1 MRLEM
6 FDPAPIGVVLT
17 QGPEHRLAY
26 TNTVYRNTFGD
37 RPLGRP
43 IRRTFPDLEQSG
55 YFDIF
60 DRVFATGKA
69 EVLTAVPIDLS
80 FPDSADTG
88 TRYFTF
94 SISHATIS
102 DGRQGVLGVIVE
114 VTDQVTVAKRIRVL
128 SEERRRA
135 MLRYRSLVRAG
146 SEMVWVTDPAGRII
160 EPSPGWQRVTGQ
172 SWEEFRGDG
181 WIDAV
186 HPDERAAVLETW
198 GRALKEA
205 RPLFA
210 QTYRLRLAEGGY
222 RHFAVNAAPVRDED
236 TVIEWVGTC
245 RDIEQEWQDTRREEL
260 LARATAV
267 TADTARLDEML
278 AALTGVIVPDI
289 ADSCTMYL
297 LPQALHRTPGTALTA
312 ERVAAVTREGRPGPP
327 PHREEHLGPGS
338 PLARAADR
346 RRPVH
351 AVFPPGSPPPD
362 LAPPGTEPWLA
373 HDANSVV
380 LLPVVVDGTTA
391 ALVVASVNGD
401 RPPLGQ
407 PEISLLQT
415 LLERAH
421 TPLSNAL
428 EYQRTRQVALALQR
442 SLLTDPP
449 DVPGLDI
456 AVRYRPSTSAAEV
469 GGDWY
474 DSFVLR
480 DGATVL
486 TIGDVAGHDL
496 PAAVTMSQLR
506 NMLRGLALDRQ
517 EPTGEILRRLDVS
530 VQALYQECTATC
542 VLARV
547 ERPAPGRFQLHYSV
561 AGHPPPLLVEPDGT
575 ARFLTGG
582 RSPMLGLAPYPD
594 YGSALEPL
602 PPGSTLLLYTD
613 GLVERREEDL
623 TAGLER
629 LRHHVSAAARRP
641 LEAFCDDL
649 LDGLSEVGNDDDVA
663 MVAVRPPASP
673 ADDRDRRDGGG
684 HEDHGGPDR

>member
-6 FDPAPIGVVLT
+6 FDPAPIGVVFT
-17 QGPEHRLAY
+17 EGPEHRLAY
-26 TNTVYRNTFGD
+26 TNELYRKIFGD

-43 IRRTFPDLEQSG
+43 IRRAFPDLEQSG

-60 DRVFATGKA
+60 DRVLATGKA
-69 EVLTAVPIDLS
+69 EVLTAVPVGLAFSDAT
-80 FPDSADTG
+80 DEG

-94 SISHATIS
+94 SLSPGTTS
-102 DGRQGVLGVIVE
+102 DGRQGVLGVLVE
-114 VTDQVTVAKRIRVL
+114 VTEQVTAAERIRVL

-135 MLRYRSLVRAG
+135 LQRYRSLVRAG
-146 SEMVWVTDPAGRII
+146 TQMVWVTGPKGGVI
-160 EPSPGWQRVTGQ
+160 EPSPGWERVTGQ

-186 HPDERAAVLETW
+186 HPDDRAAILEEW
-198 GRALKEA
+198 GRALEEV
-205 RPLFA
+205 RPLFTH
-210 QTYRLRLAEGGY
+210 TYRLRLATGGY
-222 RHFAVNAAPVRDED
+222 RHFAVAAAPVRDGD

-245 RDIEQEWQDTRREEL
+245 RDVEQEWQDARREEL

-267 TADTARLDEML
+267 TADTAQLDEML
-278 AALTGVIVPDI
+278 AALTRVIVPAL

-312 ERVAAVTREGRPGPP
+312 ERVAAVIRDGHPDLP
-327 PHREEHLGPGS
+327 PHHAEHLGPGS
-338 PLARAADR
+338 PLARAADQ

-362 LAPPGTEPWLA
+362 LAPPAAEPWLA

-380 LLPVVVDGTTA
+380 VLPVVVDGTAA
-391 ALVVASVNGD
+391 ALVAASVTGD
-401 RPPLGQ
+401 RPPLGP

-442 SLLTDPP
+442 SLLTEPP

-486 TIGDVAGHDL
+486 TIGDVSGHDL

-506 NMLRGLALDRQ
+506 NMLRGLTLDRQ
-517 EPTGEILRRLDVS
+517 EPTGTILRRLDVS
-530 VQALYQECTATC
+530 LQTLYLECTATC
-542 VLARV
+542 ILTRV
-547 ERPAPGRFQLHYSV
+547 ERPAPGRFQIHYSV
-561 AGHPPPLLVEPDGT
+561 AGHPPPLLVEADGT
-575 ARFLTGG
+575 ARFLTEG
-582 RSPMLGLAPYPD
+582 RSPMLGLVPHPEYS
-594 YGSALEPL
+594 SALEPL

-623 TAGLER
+623 TVGLER
-629 LRHHVSAAARRP
+629 LRHHASIAVRRP
-641 LEAFCDDL
+641 LEAFCDELLADL
-649 LDGLSEVGNDDDVA
+649 LTVDNDDDVA
-663 MVAVRPPASP
+663 MVALRLPASP
-673 ADDRDRRDGGG
+673 ADDRDHRDGRLHRN
-684 HEDHGGPDR
+684 HERPDR

>member
-6 FDPAPIGVVLT
+6 FDPAPIGVVFT
-17 QGPEHRLAY
+17 EGPEHRLAY
-26 TNTVYRNTFGD
+26 TNELYRRTFGD

-43 IRRTFPDLEQSG
+43 VRQAFPDLEQSG
-55 YFDIF
+55 YFEIF

-69 EVLTAVPIDLS
+69 EVLTAVPVDLA
-80 FPDSADTG
+80 FPHPAHAG

-94 SISHATIS
+94 SISHATMS
-102 DGRQGVLGVIVE
+102 DGRPGVLGVIVE
-114 VTDQVTVAKRIRVL
+114 VTEEVTAAERIRVL

-135 MLRYRSLVRAG
+135 LLRYRSLVNAG
-146 SEMVWVTDPAGRII
+146 SQMVWVTAPGGGVT

-186 HPDERAAVLETW
+186 HPDDRAAIVEEW
-198 GRALKEA
+198 RRALDEVK
-205 RPLFA
+205 PLFTH
-210 QTYRLRLAEGGY
+210 TYRLRLATGGY
-222 RHFAVNAAPVRDED
+222 RHFAVNAAPVRDGD
-236 TVIEWVGTC
+236 TVVEWVGIC
-245 RDIEQEWQDTRREEL
+245 RDIEQEWQDARREEL

-267 TADTARLDEML
+267 TADTVRPDEML

-289 ADSCTMYL
+289 ADSCAMYL

-312 ERVAAVTREGRPGPP
+312 ERVAALTREGHPDLP
-327 PHREEHLGPGS
+327 PHHAEHLGPGS

-346 RRPVH
+346 RSPVH

-362 LAPPGTEPWLA
+362 LAPPGAEPWLA
-373 HDANSVV
+373 PDANSVV

-391 ALVVASVNGD
+391 ALVAASVCGD
-401 RPPLGQ
+401 RPPLGR
-407 PEISLLQT
+407 PEISLLRT

-421 TPLSNAL
+421 APIGKAL
-428 EYQRTRQVALALQR
+428 EYQRTRQVALALQH

-449 DVPGLDI
+449 DVPGLGI

-486 TIGDVAGHDL
+486 TIGDVSGHDL

-506 NMLRGLALDRQ
+506 NMLRGLTLDRQ
-517 EPTGEILRRLDVS
+517 EPTGTILRRLDVS
-530 VQALYQECTATC
+530 VQTLYLECTATC

-547 ERPAPGRFQLHYSV
+547 EPAEPGRFQLHYSV
-561 AGHPPPLLVEPDGT
+561 AGHPPPLLVEADGT
-575 ARFLTGG
+575 ARFLTRG
-582 RSPMLGLAPYPD
+582 RSPMLGLVPHPEYD
-594 YGSALEPL
+594 SAVEPL

-613 GLVERREEDL
+613 GLVERREEDI
-623 TAGLER
+623 TTGLER
-629 LRHHVSAAARRP
+629 LRRHASVAVRRP
-641 LEAFCDDL
+641 LEAFCDEL
-649 LDGLSEVGNDDDVA
+649 LTGLPAAGDDDVA
-663 MVAVRPPASP
+663 LVALRLPAPPAGSHGP
-673 ADDRDRRDGGG
+673 AAR
-684 HEDHGGPDR
+684 E